1 MGFIREPEGI
11 DFVINSGT
19 LTDSDR
25 QEISEYI
32 KDCKLKLATNG
43 SKKKS
48 RSQNVRLT
56 SNSSMAIR
64 PV

>member
-25 QEISEYI
+25 QEISQFI
-32 KDCKLKLATNG
+32 KDYKLKLTANG

-56 SNSSMAIR
+56 SNSLMAIR
-64 PV
+64 R